1 MENQVKWIEMNE
13 EIDSTAQ
20 RDIVIQRFS
29 ETEECMVNLVN
40 EKRLPSRERS
50 HIPPFGFCW
59 KVEAEVGRLSND
71 FLYTPENEHV
81 P

>member
-1 MENQVKWIEMNE
+1 MNE

-50 HIPPFGFCW
+50 HIPLLGF
-59 KVEAEVGRLSND
+59 VGRFRLRLVGYPMI
-71 FLYTPENEHV
+71 FCTPLKTSMS
-81 P
+81 PKKGLFQ